1 MASLKEATGAITEKL
16 ESLVSDL
23 RSELEDGEI
32 DFERLTSIADQISE
46 AADGLA
52 ETFSNVNETLMQRLD
67 QLKSGGL
74 SPAGNGPRSP
84 EKKSQG
90 GRRGKGSVENTEK
103 KRG

>member
-23 RSELEDGEI
+23 RSELEDGDI
-32 DFERLTSIADQISE
+32 DFERLAGLADQISE

-67 QLKSGGL
+67 QLKSGG
-74 SPAGNGPRSP
+74 SSNGSSSQ
-84 EKKSQG
+84 KKTS
-90 GRRGKGSVENTEK
+90 KAS
-103 KRG
+103 

>member
-23 RSELEDGEI
+23 RSELEDGDI
-32 DFERLTSIADQISE
+32 DFERLAGLADQISE

-67 QLKSGGL
+67 QLKSGG
-74 SPAGNGPRSP
+74 SSNGSSSQKKTSKAG
-84 EKKSQG
+84 
-90 GRRGKGSVENTEK
+90 
-103 KRG
+103 

>member
-23 RSELEDGEI
+23 RSELESGDI
-32 DFERLTSIADQISE
+32 DFERLSGLADQISE

-67 QLKSGGL
+67 QLKSDG
-74 SPAGNGPRSP
+74 SSNGSSSQ
-84 EKKSQG
+84 KKTS
-90 GRRGKGSVENTEK
+90 KAS
-103 KRG
+103 